1 MKYFQLKFSNHSF
14 LYLIII
20 FCLMI
25 VFYPFLP
32 FVGTFLL
39 IILLFTAF
47 FFRDP
52 DKIIPINENLILSP
66 ADGKVTFVDKEAPPK
81 ESQIIES
88 NYKKISIFLNV
99 FDIHINRIPVAGK
112 ILSINYISGKFF
124 NATLDKSSKFNER
137 NIIVLELKDRSKII
151 VVQIAGMIAR
161 RIVCD
166 INNNQKVNAGDR
178 FGLIKFGSRVDIYI
192 PEHLNILVSE
202 GQRVIGGETIIAD
215 LNNRVEIKSIVRK

>member
-1 MKYFQLKFSNHSF
+1 MKFLQLKINKHS
-14 LYLIII
+14 YIY
-20 FCLMI
+20 I
-25 VFYPFLP
+25 VTLL
-32 FVGTFLL
+32 LL
-39 IILLFTAF
+39 IIVFSPFFPLIGIGLFFILLFIIY